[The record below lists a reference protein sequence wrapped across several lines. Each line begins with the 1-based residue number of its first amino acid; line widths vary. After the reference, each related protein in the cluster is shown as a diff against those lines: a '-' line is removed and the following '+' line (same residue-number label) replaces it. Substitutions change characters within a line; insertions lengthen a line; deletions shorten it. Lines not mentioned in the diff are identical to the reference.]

1 MNWFDVV
8 KLDYG
13 CLDAHD
19 IFNTRLNSNRAL
31 YLELTKNV
39 PELWRFVSR
48 PKGSNF
54 CTQLKEKLEGFREHG
69 LSHLNLSVGSQSDF
83 MEIVEE
89 ALEQWDETNR
99 EPKGRM
105 SWGAGPTQ
113 DWKNQQGRKNP

>member
-19 IFNTRLNSNRAL
+19 KFVTRLNDNRAL
-31 YLELTKNV
+31 YLELNKNV
-39 PELWRFVSR
+39 PELWRFVSK
-48 PKGSNF
+48 PKGSGF
-54 CTQLKEKLEGFREHG
+54 CKGLKERLENLRDGG
-69 LSHLNLSVGSQSDF
+69 IKGLNLDAGHQSDLYK
-83 MEIVEE
+83 IVRE

-105 SWGAGPTQ
+105 SWGAGPTE
-113 DWKNQQGRKNP
+113 DWKNQQGRKNE